1 MNLSRQ
7 LHAVLLLAL
16 ALLSAAA
23 VHAADDAT
31 TAASERPLVLASLA
45 PLYELTRPLLINT
58 PVELRLLPD
67 SPRSMQ
73 SHHSLFVLQAERFAE
88 DFRRADAVLS
98 LASVWS
104 EDPLYTTAREFNIRV
119 VAIDAGRPW
128 AHARDGVALANSPGD
143 GHRLLPVWLSLSN
156 AMRMIDIIG
165 RDLQARYPQYAETI
179 RSNQEESRQRW
190 ASLKSRTE
198 LALLQLEDPQ
208 LFALADEFT
217 YLSRDLGRYVA
228 GYFVKQAID
237 WNEADYVYLRETLEN
252 AGIKVVLHKWEPSAA
267 IQEAIR
273 AAGAQLVVLD
283 TLETSSALLEDSER
297 NLDVLLAAL
306 KGSQKT
312 R

>member
-1 MNLSRQ
+1 MNLSRT
-7 LHAVLLLAL
+7 LHAALLLVL
-16 ALLSAAA
+16 ALLSAAT
-23 VHAADDAT
+23 VHAADDA
-31 TAASERPLVLASLA
+31 AAGASERPLILASLA
-45 PLYELTRPLLINT
+45 PLYELTLPLLVNT

-73 SHHSLFVLQAERFAE
+73 SHHSLFVLQGERFAE
-88 DFRRADAVLS
+88 DFLRADAVLS

-128 AHARDGVALANSPGD
+128 SHARDGVALANSPANGQ
-143 GHRLLPVWLSLSN
+143 RLLPVWLSLSN

-165 RDLQARYPQYAETI
+165 RDLQALYPQYAETI
-179 RSNQEESRQRW
+179 RSNQEQSRQRW
-190 ASLKSRTE
+190 TSLKSRTE
-198 LALLQLEDPQ
+198 LALLELEDPQ
-208 LFALADEFT
+208 LFTLADEFT
-217 YLSRDLGRYVA
+217 YLSRDLGLYVA
-228 GYFVKQAID
+228 GYFIKQDID
-237 WNEADYVYLRETLEN
+237 WQDADYAYLRETLEN

>member
-119 VAIDAGRPW
+119 VAIDAGSPW
-128 AHARDGVALANSPGD
+128 SHARDGVALANSPVD

-156 AMRMIDIIG
+156 AMR
-165 RDLQARYPQYAETI
+165 
-179 RSNQEESRQRW
+179 
-190 ASLKSRTE
+190 
-198 LALLQLEDPQ
+198 
-208 LFALADEFT
+208 
-217 YLSRDLGRYVA
+217 
-228 GYFVKQAID
+228 
-237 WNEADYVYLRETLEN
+237 
-252 AGIKVVLHKWEPSAA
+252 
-267 IQEAIR
+267 
-273 AAGAQLVVLD
+273 
-283 TLETSSALLEDSER
+283 
-297 NLDVLLAAL
+297 
-306 KGSQKT
+306 
-312 R
+312 